1 MNEANALAGGWGV
14 GMGLG
19 GFLGGMLVVEMKGR
33 KEWRDETDLAMTK
46 GKKNLNSIMSVQ
58 AC

>member
-1 MNEANALAGGWGV
+1 
-14 GMGLG
+14 MGLG